1 MGFGQKCSRGEG
13 LDTSFREHYVS
24 MSDDELLHI
33 AGDRRDLR
41 EDAVLAL
48 DAEMARR
55 GLTHQHA
62 RAKKRDELLM
72 EIQEARAHHPKRSKS
87 KYFVAQIDLPAY
99 FMGLA
104 GLVILMVLMHHYRI
118 RDEWEWPLVVVYLGA
133 LIACLAVQP
142 WVRRTL
148 SFWFSLAISFVPQ
161 FVVAHWLAV
170 YHPTHSNSGLKG
182 SGVLSMLAGYAL
194 GGSVF
199 VLLQKLKP
207 GQGIRDTQ

>member
-1 MGFGQKCSRGEG
+1 MDSG
-13 LDTSFREHYVS
+13 FREHYVS
-24 MSDDELLHI
+24 ISDDELLHI

-41 EDAVLAL
+41 EGAVLAL

-62 RAKKRDELLM
+62 RARKRDELRM
-72 EIQEARAHHPKRSKS
+72 EIQEARAHHPKRNKS
-87 KYFVAQIDLPAY
+87 KYFVAQMNLRAY
-99 FMGLA
+99 FI
-104 GLVILMVLMHHYRI
+104 GLVGLVLLMVLTHHYRI
-118 RDEWEWPLVVVYLGA
+118 RDEWEWPLVVLYLGA

-142 WVRRTL
+142 WVIRTL

-170 YHPTHSNSGLKG
+170 YHPARSGSGLKG
-182 SGVLSMLAGYAL
+182 SGFLSMLAGYAL

-207 GQGIRDTQ
+207 GQGTRDTQ